1 MTTDLISYSFQ
12 TWFSALLGAAVVG
25 CIGLLPI
32 FIVPNEQTKKDKPY
46 LELLL
51 SVAVGSQLADV
62 FLHLLPEAFA
72 HPHASSVNI
81 GLWTLIGLFVFF
93 LIEQIFPEDEEDSSH
108 EKLTQNQSSMNEN
121 KIVISTERKIKTTG
135 YLNLL
140 ANFIDNLTHGA
151 AIGGGFAIS
160 SLVGMTT
167 LAGIVI
173 HEIPHEMG
181 DFAIL
186 LRSGFNRWEAT
197 KAQLVTGLGGVLGA
211 SIALYYSSSVHST
224 LWVLPFT
231 SGGFLYVALV
241 KTVPDLLKET
251 DLTHSFRQFIGVL
264 GGLCIIYFAVLYIG

>member
-1 MTTDLISYSFQ
+1 MTNDLISYSFQ
-12 TWFSALLGAAVVG
+12 TWFGALFGATAVG

-72 HPHASSVNI
+72 HPNASSVNI
-81 GLWTLIGLFVFF
+81 GLWTLTGLFVFF
-93 LIEQIFPEDEEDSSH
+93 LIEQIFPDDEDDSSN
-108 EKLTQNQSSMNEN
+108 ETLKQNQLSKNEN
-121 KIVISTERKIKTTG
+121 EILMLAETKNQS

-151 AIGGGFAIS
+151 AIGGGFAVN

-167 LAGIVI
+167 LLGIVV

-186 LRSGFNRWEAT
+186 LRSGFDRWEAT
-197 KAQLVTGLGGVLGA
+197 KAQLVTGLGGILGA
-211 SIALYYSSSVHST
+211 SMALYYSNSVHST

-231 SGGFLYVALV
+231 SGGFIYVALV
-241 KTVPDLLKET
+241 KTVPDLLKEN
-251 DLTHSFRQFIGVL
+251 DLMLIPIDHCMFDILLSSFN
-264 GGLCIIYFAVLYIG
+264 AT